1 MNSKQ
6 GGSAD
11 HPLCEN
17 LLSFALAPIFFC
29 QPTTIYLIVNAAED
43 CRPALAIVGAF
54 KARSHGLSPHSKKSH
69 WFLFFFN
76 LSLIQVDLI
85 VSHW

>member
-29 QPTTIYLIVNAAED
+29 QPTTIYLIVNTAED
-43 CRPALAIVGAF
+43 CHQALAIVGAF
-54 KARSHGLSPHSKKSH
+54 KARSHGLSPHSKQWKSH
-69 WFLFFFN
+69 WFLFF
-76 LSLIQVDLI
+76 LISL
-85 VSHW
+85 